1 LSSIDDN
8 FLLMIA
14 EDIVSIDLTS
24 LSGVDA
30 VVTSVNNRLRHGS
43 GVARTVSQLAGP
55 AYDKACDRL
64 LRARDQVP
72 LTLGTAH
79 LMTAGNLANQGVKY
93 IVNACAMGYTPQ
105 KQVIPATF
113 RTLTGAIMAS
123 LDEANNAGCVSI
135 LIPLMCA
142 TSGRLSAVDA
152 AKWTVETIYKWAAYN
167 PGGTLKRV
175 FFNGYDFRADQHHC
189 YEQVWRDAMDLRMQP
204 RQTKRYLELLQ
215 VARDELLRVDYFM
228 PFTVNGLVIG
238 NIDEALHAGGY
249 S

>member
-1 LSSIDDN
+1 
-8 FLLMIA
+8 
-14 EDIVSIDLTS
+14 
-24 LSGVDA
+24 
-30 VVTSVNNRLRHGS
+30 
-43 GVARTVSQLAGP
+43 
-55 AYDKACDRL
+55 
-64 LRARDQVP
+64 
-72 LTLGTAH
+72 
-79 LMTAGNLANQGVKY
+79 MTAGNLAPQGVKY

-123 LDEANNAGCVSI
+123 LDEANNAGCESI

-142 TSGRLSAVDA
+142 TSGGLSAVDA

-167 PGGTLKRV
+167 PGESLKRV

-189 YEQVWRDAMDLRMQP
+189 YEQVWQDAIDLRMQP
-204 RQTKRYLELLQ
+204 RQSKHHLELLQ
-215 VARDELLRVDYFM
+215 VARDELLRIDYLM
-228 PFTVNGLVIG
+228 PFSVNGLVIG